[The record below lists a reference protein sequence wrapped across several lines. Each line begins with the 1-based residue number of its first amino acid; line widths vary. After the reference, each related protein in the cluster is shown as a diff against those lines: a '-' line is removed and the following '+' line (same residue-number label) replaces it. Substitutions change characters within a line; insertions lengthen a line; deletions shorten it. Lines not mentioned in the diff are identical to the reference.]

1 MVVLL
6 LVLQLR
12 SLLPDAAL
20 TVTAEVVVKVQAP
33 PAAVLTQEPQ
43 CRVPTACLFLVL
55 PQKEQVCLARWL
67 VSVFFTTFLREASYP
82 IPYLLMILT
91 SLVHFARLPPLT
103 SEPKSYLCS
112 F

>member
-43 CRVPTACLFLVL
+43 CRVPTARLFLVL

-67 VSVFFTTFLREASYP
+67 VSVFFLVFLRHHDGSRVCP
-82 IPYLLMILT
+82 R
-91 SLVHFARLPPLT
+91 F
-103 SEPKSYLCS
+103 
-112 F
+112 